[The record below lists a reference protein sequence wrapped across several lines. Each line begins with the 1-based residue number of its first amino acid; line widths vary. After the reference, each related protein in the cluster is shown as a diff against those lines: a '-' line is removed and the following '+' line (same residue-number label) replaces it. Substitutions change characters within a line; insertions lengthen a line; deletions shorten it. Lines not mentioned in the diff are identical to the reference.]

1 MPQAKAGETSYIQ
14 HLSFR
19 RRNCPPGLR
28 LACKALNSRAAG
40 PGCVFCA
47 ESTYSVFAHAL
58 EKPVESVSA
67 KTFFRQSCN
76 FRFLSGQVAWQF
88 RTISRRVL
96 ADDRLLRRKRR

>member
-1 MPQAKAGETSYIQ
+1 MPQAKTGETSYIQ

-40 PGCVFCA
+40 PGCVFYA
-47 ESTYSVFAHAL
+47 ELTYSVFAHTL
-58 EKPVESVSA
+58 EKPVESLSSNA
-67 KTFFRQSCN
+67 FFRQSCN
-76 FRFLSGQVAWQF
+76 FRFLSGQVAWQS

-96 ADDRLLRRKRR
+96 ADDYPP